1 MVCFLLFDVLISEVG
16 PKMLYGTKD
25 LEVFPDFVKKMILV
39 LALAWVAM
47 PFSDWLRYQL
57 SDGKSKLK

>member
-1 MVCFLLFDVLISEVG
+1 
-16 PKMLYGTKD
+16 MLYGTKD